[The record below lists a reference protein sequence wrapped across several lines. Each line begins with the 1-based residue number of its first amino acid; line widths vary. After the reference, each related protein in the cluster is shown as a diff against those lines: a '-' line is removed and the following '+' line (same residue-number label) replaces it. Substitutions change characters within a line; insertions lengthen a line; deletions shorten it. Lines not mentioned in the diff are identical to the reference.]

1 MLNIFGYFSS
11 NHGFFN
17 ISGFFLRVLVA
28 TEHWQE
34 QARDSTKMLR
44 AQH

>member
-1 MLNIFGYFSS
+1 
-11 NHGFFN
+11 
-17 ISGFFLRVLVA
+17 LRVLVA